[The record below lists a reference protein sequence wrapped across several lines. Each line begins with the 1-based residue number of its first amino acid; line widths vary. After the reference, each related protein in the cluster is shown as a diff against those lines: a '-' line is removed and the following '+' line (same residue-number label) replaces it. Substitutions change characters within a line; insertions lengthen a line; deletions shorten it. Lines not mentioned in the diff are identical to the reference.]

1 MMSIKQVGVAI
12 ALFSLLIFVVLFGQ
26 TPACR
31 KGPVGILSRFIRF
44 KIPDLLIRT
53 DAICTGGRLSKY
65 LEILFD
71 YLINQNHPVILMLY
85 LVLLVG
91 SETLFIYKSWSN
103 LPTIHKAFAL
113 CSSLAPIFFTFK
125 AVLSSSSTI
134 TPRNH
139 RQKMHSYPYDH
150 VLYHPGQICRTC
162 NFLKPARSKHCS
174 ICNVCVAKHD
184 HHCVWIMNCVG
195 QNNISHF
202 LCMLLS
208 LSLLL
213 TYGAYLA
220 YTLLSKQLQQRA
232 SGHLDRGP
240 GNKHWSTG
248 LSWSHYA
255 AHWIWAL
262 GQDFRIGGIG
272 LLALLTAPLAW
283 SMFLYH
289 IYLVWAGTT
298 TNESS
303 KWSEWKEY
311 IEEGLVYKWV
321 GATASAFAGSKDPET
336 EPTVDWPI
344 YSAQRLFRS
353 EDGRPP
359 GTLTDAGGTSAS
371 WNRVRGLYEIENLY
385 DLGFW
390 DNLDDVFWPT

>member
-44 KIPDLLIRT
+44 KIPDLLIRA

-65 LEILFD
+65 LEISFD
-71 YLINQNHPVILMLY
+71 YLINQNHPVILVLY

-91 SETLFIYKSWSN
+91 SETLFIYTSWSN
-103 LPTIHKAFAL
+103 LPAIHKAFAL
-113 CSSLAPIFFTFK
+113 CSSLAPIFYTFK
-125 AVLSSSSTI
+125 AVLSSSSTV

-150 VLYHPGQICRTC
+150 VLFQPGQICRTC

-213 TYGAYLA
+213 TYGAYLS
-220 YTLLSKQLQQRA
+220 YTLLSKQLQQKV

-240 GNKHWSTG
+240 SYKHWSTG

-321 GATASAFAGSKDPET
+321 GTTTGVFARSKDPET
-336 EPTVDWPI
+336 EPPVDWPI
-344 YSAQRLFRS
+344 HSAQRLFRS
-353 EDGRPP
+353 ENGRPP
-359 GTLTDAGGTSAS
+359 GTLTDAGGTPAS

-390 DNLDDVFWPT
+390 DNLDDVFWPM

>member
-1 MMSIKQVGVAI
+1 MPYALADGSPSILKIHLTTSSTRTIQWYWYVGLMS
-12 ALFSLLIFVVLFGQ
+12 
-26 TPACR
+26 
-31 KGPVGILSRFIRF
+31 
-44 KIPDLLIRT
+44 KIPDLFSSQQI
-53 DAICTGGRLSKY
+53 
-65 LEILFD
+65 
-71 YLINQNHPVILMLY
+71 LY

-91 SETLFIYKSWSN
+91 SEALFIYKSWSN
-103 LPTIHKAFAL
+103 LSAIHKAFAL
-113 CSSLAPIFFTFK
+113 CSSLAPVFYTFK

-139 RQKMHSYPYDH
+139 RQKMNSYPYDH
-150 VLYHPGQICRTC
+150 VLYQPGQVCRTC

-213 TYGAYLA
+213 TYGAYLS

-232 SGHLDRGP
+232 SGHLDREP
-240 GNKHWSTG
+240 GNRHWGTG

-321 GATASAFAGSKDPET
+321 GTTTGVFAGSKDAET
-336 EPTVDWPI
+336 EPPVDWPI
-344 YSAQRLFRS
+344 HSAQQLFRS

-359 GTLTDAGGTSAS
+359 GTLTDAGGISAS
-371 WNRVRGLYEIENLY
+371 WKPVRGLYEIENLY

-390 DNLDDVFWPT
+390 DNLDDIFWPS

>member
-1 MMSIKQVGVAI
+1 
-12 ALFSLLIFVVLFGQ
+12 
-26 TPACR
+26 
-31 KGPVGILSRFIRF
+31 
-44 KIPDLLIRT
+44 
-53 DAICTGGRLSKY
+53 
-65 LEILFD
+65 
-71 YLINQNHPVILMLY
+71 
-85 LVLLVG
+85 
-91 SETLFIYKSWSN
+91 
-103 LPTIHKAFAL
+103 
-113 CSSLAPIFFTFK
+113 
-125 AVLSSSSTI
+125 
-134 TPRNH
+134 
-139 RQKMHSYPYDH
+139 
-150 VLYHPGQICRTC
+150 
-162 NFLKPARSKHCS
+162 
-174 ICNVCVAKHD
+174 
-184 HHCVWIMNCVG
+184 
-195 QNNISHF
+195 
-202 LCMLLS
+202 MLLS

-213 TYGAYLA
+213 TYGAYLS

-232 SGHLDRGP
+232 SGHLDREP
-240 GNKHWSTG
+240 GNRHWGTG

-321 GATASAFAGSKDPET
+321 GTTTGVFAGSKDAET
-336 EPTVDWPI
+336 EPPVDWPI
-344 YSAQRLFRS
+344 HSAQQLFRS

-359 GTLTDAGGTSAS
+359 GTLTDAGGISAS
-371 WNRVRGLYEIENLY
+371 WKPVRGLYEIENLY

-390 DNLDDVFWPT
+390 DNLDDNFWPS